1 MAHTSIFFSKKAM
14 GIGEVFVYIIAALTF
29 ALIMI
34 FGYKAI
40 NQFLEKGQQVEFV
53 QFKTELE
60 SSVKKIYSEYGSVR
74 EVRYRL
80 PSGYTQVCFV
90 DLDKSYL
97 ENCNTLHLT
106 DPVACTV
113 WKQAQDRV
121 GENEIAYDNA
131 DENVFLTPPAPV
143 KIKVYKLNI
152 PEGILCIPLT
162 QSSFSLRLK
171 GEGDKTAL
179 QIPPPPGQ

>member
-1 MAHTSIFFSKKAM
+1 MKIHFSKKAM
-14 GIGEVFVYIIAALTF
+14 GVGEVFVYIIAALTF

-80 PSGYTQVCFV
+80 PSGYTQICFV
-90 DLDKSYL
+90 DLDKPYD
-97 ENCNTLHLT
+97 NTCSQ

-113 WKQAQDRV
+113 WQQAQQDEDRK
-121 GENEIAYDNA
+121 GYEFA

-143 KIKVYKLNI
+143 KIKVYKITI
-152 PEGILCIPLT
+152 PGGILCIPLA
-162 QSSFSLRLK
+162 QSSFSLRLE

-179 QIPPPPGQ
+179 QIPLPVE

>member
-1 MAHTSIFFSKKAM
+1 MKIHFSKKGM
-14 GIGEVFVYIIAALTF
+14 GVGEVFVYIIAALTF

-40 NQFLEKGQQVEFV
+40 NQFLEKGQQVELV

-90 DLDKSYL
+90 DLDKRYNP
-97 ENCNTLHLT
+97 NCNTLPLT

-113 WKQAQDRV
+113 WKQAQESA
-121 GENEIAYDNA
+121 GEVKYDNA

-143 KIKVYKLNI
+143 KIKVYKINI
-152 PEGILCIPLT
+152 PGGILCIPLT
-162 QSSFSLRLK
+162 QSSFSLRLE